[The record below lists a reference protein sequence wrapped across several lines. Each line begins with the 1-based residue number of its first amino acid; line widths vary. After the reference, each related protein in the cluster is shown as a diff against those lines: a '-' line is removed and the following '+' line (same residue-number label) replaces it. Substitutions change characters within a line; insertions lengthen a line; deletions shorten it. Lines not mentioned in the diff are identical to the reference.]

1 MESLITGYFDH
12 IRQDFL
18 FRHLVTNYMMQGSY
32 HCHDG
37 YEFYLFLKGNVN
49 CYVEQQCFHLERGD
63 LLIIRPGEYHRP
75 VTLDSSD
82 YERITINL
90 HETLLQ
96 HHSSEKSNLSSV
108 FRTYPKSKACF
119 VHLEEKE
126 LAALLQLTTQIES
139 LLHTERFGADL
150 LIQSY
155 LLQILVMINSAF
167 QTAENTTPNIMP
179 KLIRDLLRYIDA
191 NLSEKITLETLE
203 QTFFLNGTHLSR
215 QFKKHTGLTLRSYL
229 LERRISHARTLLT
242 TDLSITEVCHQSGF
256 SDYANFIRSF
266 TKATGMSPGKY
277 SRLWKTAEA
286 DLLLSSSS
294 LYQTKAKKESLDALS
309 FRHLG
314 NQ

>member
-1 MESLITGYFDH
+1 MESLVTGYFDN

-18 FRHLVTNYMMQGSY
+18 FRHLVTNYTMQGAY

-75 VTLDSSD
+75 IMLDNGD
-82 YERITINL
+82 YERITLNL

-96 HHSSEKSNLSSV
+96 HLSSERSNLSAV
-108 FRTYPKSKACF
+108 FRNHPRNKACF
-119 VHLEEKE
+119 VQLHDEQLEQLLA
-126 LAALLQLTTQIES
+126 LAAQIEA
-139 LLHTERFGADL
+139 LLHSDSFGADIL
-150 LIQSY
+150 MQSY
-155 LLQILVMINSAF
+155 LLQILVLINTAF

-179 KLIRDLLRYIDA
+179 KLIRDLLRYIDE
-191 NLSEKITLETLE
+191 NLSEKITLESLE
-203 QTFFLNGTHLSR
+203 QKFFLNGTHLSR
-215 QFKKHTGLTLRSYL
+215 QFKKHTGLTLRNYL

-277 SRLWKTAEA
+277 AKQWKATQAT
-286 DLLLSSSS
+286 
-294 LYQTKAKKESLDALS
+294 QN
-309 FRHLG
+309 G
-314 NQ
+314 NSTGK